1 MKLVTVW
8 LEGGENIDLPVLYTV
23 AHLHANES
31 SFSTAIETLRAC
43 ACVRVLGQDRGKAS
57 LWFLSQQLQSQLV
70 LSQPHVVFSP
80 SLSTAARASKY
91 LLYCTQAG
99 RWRVGG
105 WVGGG
110 GVNVPGTFAN
120 H

>member
-1 MKLVTVW
+1 M
-8 LEGGENIDLPVLYTV
+8 IFQ
-23 AHLHANES
+23 
-31 SFSTAIETLRAC
+31 FSTPWLTCMLMSPHSAQPLKRCACVC